1 MSPSCTNLLT
11 QQGETHLSIIL
22 LLLQVT
28 FCHNLPWCKT
38 IGLWAGNLQ
47 LQVCGYWQGRGEDN
61 LQQISQMSCLEH
73 RVQTSHLTFPKF
85 INFQACGVASLPWQ
99 APGGWLAPQR
109 GSEAREQRALC
120 SVTVYKHVH
129 TQLPPQNKSQSPAR
143 SQCCLSQ
150 CPFSLAGCARYLP
163 ITCQP
168 YCWEK
173 NGDTWNKES
182 NYSNNFVSIFCLG
195 IYNTS

>member
-73 RVQTSHLTFPKF
+73 RVQTSHLTFPNSLTSRPVEWPPCPDRNQGAGWHLRGAVRQGNRGLCAVWQFTSMSTPSSLPKTSPSPQHAPSAAYPSALF
-85 INFQACGVASLPWQ
+85 LWQDVPGISPSHASL
-99 APGGWLAPQR
+99 
-109 GSEAREQRALC
+109 
-120 SVTVYKHVH
+120 T
-129 TQLPPQNKSQSPAR
+129 
-143 SQCCLSQ
+143 
-150 CPFSLAGCARYLP
+150 AGRRTEILGTRKVIIP
-163 ITCQP
+163 IILFLF
-168 YCWEK
+168 
-173 NGDTWNKES
+173 
-182 NYSNNFVSIFCLG
+182 FV
-195 IYNTS
+195 